1 MLIQTQAIAYFD
13 LLNYLRQKLDSLEI
27 TNPRVAQLFCWL
39 IPSCCPF
46 ERTIK
51 VFQRTIFHIP
61 PLCKLNPLYEQL
73 VGIRF
78 RSLNYLAS
86 ESTEI

>member
-1 MLIQTQAIAYFD
+1 MLIKTQAITYFN
-13 LLNYLRQKLDSLEI
+13 LLNYLRQKLDSMEI
-27 TNPRVAQLFCWL
+27 TNPKVARFFCWL

-46 ERTIK
+46 ERTIT
-51 VFQRTIFHIP
+51 VFERKILHIP

-86 ESTEI
+86 QGTEI

>member
-1 MLIQTQAIAYFD
+1 MLIKTQAIAYYN
-13 LLNYLRQKLDSLEI
+13 LLDYLRQKLDSIEI
-27 TNPRVAQLFCWL
+27 TNPKVAQFFCWL

-51 VFQRTIFHIP
+51 VFERPILYIP

-73 VGIRF
+73 VSIRF
-78 RSLNYLAS
+78 RSLNYLANQ
-86 ESTEI
+86 STEI